1 MPFEI
6 FFFFLTIN
14 LSKAPSSPGNTK
26 IISITAANAPMA
38 MHCRII
44 IVVGSS
50 IMKDIASGAIVI
62 MVPEVTMVWV
72 EDL

>member
-44 IVVGSS
+44 IVVGLS

-62 MVPEVTMVWV
+62 IVPEVTMVWV
-72 EDL
+72 DDL